1 MISGFLDG
9 RISGSID
16 VYKSKTNDMLLNRS
30 LPYMTGFSEA
40 KFNAGEVM
48 NRGVEL
54 SLNTVNINGD
64 GKDNFRWESGLTF
77 YRNKNKIVHL
87 LARMLMARKRT
98 IRVMRQQMV
107 TKLLVRWL

>member
-1 MISGFLDG
+1 
-9 RISGSID
+9 
-16 VYKSKTNDMLLNRS
+16 MLLNRS

-87 LARMLMARKRT
+87 FGKDANGKEANDTGNATTNCSCVGYR
-98 IRVMRQQMV
+98 RVDQCCMGFEN
-107 TKLLVRWL
+107 VRYLPISG

>member
-1 MISGFLDG
+1 
-9 RISGSID
+9 
-16 VYKSKTNDMLLNRS
+16 MLLNRS

-54 SLNTVNINGD
+54 ALNTININGD

-87 LARMLMARKRT
+87 FGKDANGKEANDTGNATTNGYETARALVIGESINAAWDLKMLG
-98 IRVMRQQMV
+98 IF
-107 TKLLVRWL
+107 